1 LDLLASWIVPDRTNL
16 VTLSTSLAG
25 SSQVADQLANQLEL
39 TSELDSLM
47 EFGLK
52 SAAERILKNSI
63 WQS

>member
-1 LDLLASWIVPDRTNL
+1 VPDRTNL